1 MRRICRVTGLRKN
14 LTFALILSSLFANER
29 GVIKLPFNWR
39 NCNNQRERLAVGLD
53 EDDMPELVEDL
64 LTNILLLHHTHCT
77 TILIEYAISFRF
89 KAQLYYTVLT
99 YFFYS

>member
-39 NCNNQRERLAVGLD
+39 NCNNQRVRLAVGLD

-64 LTNILLLHHTHCT
+64 LTNILLLPLIPVY
-77 TILIEYAISFRF
+77 ILIFLVAKNDLNGS
-89 KAQLYYTVLT
+89 
-99 YFFYS
+99 